1 VALNNDQ
8 ESMKK
13 IVIVGGGHAA
23 AQFCTGLKTA
33 LPDAQV
39 TLVSDE
45 AHLPYHRPPL
55 SKAFLHDPAQQPA
68 VLKSE
73 SFYRDAGITL
83 RLGETVAAIDR
94 AGQAVVLQSGERI
107 DYTDLVLATGTRP
120 RAVPPALAE
129 GGERIVVLRTVDDAR
144 RLRDKLHVAT
154 RVLIVGG
161 GFIGLE
167 IAASAAQLG
176 KQVTVIEAAPSL
188 LSRSCSPEIA
198 RALHAA
204 QIAAGV
210 DVRTGMAID
219 RVGEQNGVFGAWIGA
234 EFLPAD
240 MIVVGIGAVPNQ
252 ELAQAAGLECSNG
265 IVVDACMRTSDPAI
279 LGIGDC
285 TSFPSSWLGRHI
297 RLESVQNANDQARCA
312 AQTIAGKSVPYTAL
326 PWFWS
331 DQGEMRLQIAGIWEP
346 QNERVLRGDPS
357 TGKFSVLHFSGDVLT
372 SVESLNVSGDHLAA
386 RKLVGDR
393 TRVSREK
400 AADPSIP
407 LKDCAAAD

>member
-1 VALNNDQ
+1 
-8 ESMKK
+8 MKK

-33 LPDAQV
+33 VPGAQV

-45 AHLPYHRPPL
+45 THLPYHRPPL
-55 SKAFLHDPAQQPA
+55 SKAFLHDLAQQPA

-73 SFYRDAGITL
+73 TFYRDAGITL
-83 RLGETVAAIDR
+83 RLGETVAA
-94 AGQAVVLQSGERI
+94 
-107 DYTDLVLATGTRP
+107 LV
-120 RAVPPALAE
+120 E

-144 RLRDKLHVAT
+144 RLREKLHAAT

-176 KQVTVIEAAPSL
+176 KQVTVVEFAPSL

-198 RALHAA
+198 HALHAA
-204 QIAAGV
+204 QTAAGV
-210 DVRTGMAID
+210 DVRTGSAID
-219 RVGEQNGVFGAWIGA
+219 RVGEQNGAFGAWTGA

-240 MIVVGIGAVPNQ
+240 LIVVGIGAVPNQ

-265 IVVDACMRTSDPAI
+265 IVVDECMRTSDPAI
-279 LGIGDC
+279 LAIGDC

-331 DQGEMRLQIAGIWEP
+331 DQGEMRLQIAGLWEP
-346 QNERVLRGDPS
+346 QNERVLRGDPA

-393 TRVSREK
+393 TKVSREK
-400 AADPSIP
+400 AADPTIP
-407 LKDCAAAD
+407 LKDCAAAQA